1 MGSIR
6 VGRPHIKPDATGHVP
21 GMHQGNRGPYT
32 HQTGHHKDGTAD
44 ARRSTG
50 IHWKRHDALLDV
62 MPNIP
67 PG

>member
-6 VGRPHIKPDATGHVP
+6 VGRPHTKPDATGHVP
-21 GMHQGNRGPYT
+21 GMHQGNKGPYA
-32 HQTGHHKDGTAD
+32 HQRGHHKDGTAD

-50 IHWKRHDALLDV
+50 VQWKRHDALLDV

-67 PG
+67 PA